1 MEKEIG
7 KISKGEYQGVTT
19 DIIVGVKEFNGRIG
33 VDIREFTTS
42 EAYTGP
48 TKKGLRIPAERFEEF
63 QRMISLIKPED
74 VQIGETPQ
82 ESPSTTESLETE
94 SSGEE
99 KSGIDEQGLM

>member
-7 KISKGEYQGVTT
+7 KISKGEYQGVST

-42 EAYTGP
+42 ESYTGP

-74 VQIGETPQ
+74 LQLSEAPQ
-82 ESPSTTESLETE
+82 ESSPTTEKLETE
-94 SSGEE
+94 NSQDEL
-99 KSGIDEQGLM
+99 SGIDEQGLM

>member
-74 VQIGETPQ
+74 LQVSEAPK
-82 ESPSTTESLETE
+82 ESPKPAEPLQTE
-94 SSGEE
+94 SSQDEP
-99 KSGIDEQGLM
+99 SGIDEQGLM

>member
-7 KISKGEYQGVTT
+7 KISKGEYQGVST

-63 QRMISLIKPED
+63 QRMISLIRPED
-74 VQIGETPQ
+74 LQIGEAPQ
-82 ESPSTTESLETE
+82 EPSTTPEKLETE
-94 SSGEE
+94 NSQDEP
-99 KSGIDEQGLM
+99 SGIDEQGLM